1 MPHME
6 HGSRT
11 PLARSGDIDGRP
23 FDVAERSR
31 LTEELR
37 RVERELAARTRELA
51 RSTAQFRDVIERN
64 ADAIVVVDG
73 DGAIRFANAKA
84 RELFGADPDDLLG
97 TSFGFPLVTGDTT
110 EIELRPRG
118 VRPGRPEEQRIA
130 EMRVVESEWEGKPA
144 CLATLRDITE
154 RRRGEQHERQLIRE
168 NEGKA
173 NLLAVVSHD
182 LRTPLTAIIG
192 YAELLELGVPEVLP
206 AAAQQPV
213 QRIRTAA
220 RHLLYLLNELL
231 SFARLDAGRD
241 EVSIQTVDLRDVA
254 GDVAAVM
261 QPLADAHGLRLRV
274 CVPNEPLTVST
285 DPDKLR
291 QVLLNLVGNAVKYT
305 TTGEVEL
312 TIGEGEAQNVVAC
325 VRDTGVGISDEHLA
339 HIFEPFWQ
347 VDPTQRNRDGGTG
360 LGLSV
365 VQRLV
370 VMLSGTIHVT
380 SAAGVGST
388 FTVILP
394 REVPR
399 AHRVIP
405 PAPPAT

>member
-1 MPHME
+1 MGHESPA
-6 HGSRT
+6 
-11 PLARSGDIDGRP
+11 PLAPGGETDRRLVALS
-23 FDVAERSR
+23 AERA
-31 LTEELR
+31 ELR
-37 RVERELAARTRELA
+37 EKLRRLERELAARTRDLA

-73 DGAIRFANAKA
+73 EGAIRFANAMA
-84 RELFGADPDDLLG
+84 RELFGANQDDLLG
-97 TSFGFPLVTGDTT
+97 TPFGFPLVTGDTT
-110 EIELRPRG
+110 EIELRSRGDRPR
-118 VRPGRPEEQRIA
+118 RPEEQRIA
-130 EMRVVESEWEGKPA
+130 EMRVVDSEWEGAPA

-154 RRRGEQHERQLIRE
+154 RRRAEQHERQLIRE

-192 YAELLELGVPEVLP
+192 YAELLEMGVPALLP
-206 AAAQQPV
+206 TPAQQPV

-231 SFARLDAGRD
+231 SFARLDAGRE
-241 EVSIQTVDLRDVA
+241 EVRMQTVDLRDVA
-254 GDVAAVM
+254 SDVAAVM
-261 QPLADAHGLRLRV
+261 QPLADARGLRLLV
-274 CVPNEPLTVST
+274 PLPNEEVAMRT

-305 TTGEVEL
+305 SQGEVEL
-312 TIGEGEAQNVVAC
+312 AISGSTEQDVTVR
-325 VRDTGVGISDEHLA
+325 VRDTGVGIAGEHLA

-347 VDPTQRNRDGGTG
+347 VDPMQRNRDGGTG

-370 VMLSGTIHVT
+370 AMLSGTIHVT
-380 SAAGVGST
+380 SASGAGST
-388 FTVILP
+388 FTVTLP
-394 REVPR
+394 RDLQLAQR
-399 AHRVIP
+399 A
-405 PAPPAT
+405 